1 MKKISVLFTA
11 ILLLL
16 VVNSA
21 SAQEKFNTKKMSFGA
36 GIYGGVGMIS
46 DSPYSNNRAC
56 FGLDVKA
63 EYRLMTQLGI
73 NVNTGLM
80 LFGDSK
86 NFDDNFSM
94 VPITVG
100 ANWYFGKVF
109 YVGAKS
115 GLAIYTKGHADPVFT
130 FVPLAGVRLLDFLD
144 ISAQFQFYA
153 NNPDH
158 LQHSPQFI
166 GIRVGV
172 NF

>member
-46 DSPYSNNRAC
+46 GTINSSNRAC

-63 EYRLMTQLGI
+63 EYRILDQLGI
-73 NVNTGLM
+73 NLNTGLM

-86 NFDDNFSM
+86 TFNDNFSM

-100 ANWYFGKVF
+100 ANWYFGKLF
-109 YVGAKS
+109 YVGAKT
-115 GLAIYTKGHADPVFT
+115 GLAVYTKDHSDPVFT
-130 FVPLAGVRLLDFLD
+130 FVPLVGVRLFEFLD
-144 ISAQFQFYA
+144 VSAQFQFFA
-153 NNPDH
+153 NKPEN